1 MLPGTPP
8 SEPIAIAE
16 PSYEPEVNPDHTSL
30 FHTSSTILEE
40 QATGT
45 LSSQESEDLPSVQP
59 EVDPT
64 DHSLVSSPA
73 TLLSE
78 ANADVAPFRQ
88 RFIDSY
94 NTPIADVW
102 TPASNEGTTD
112 TEPSESVLPTLHA
125 SSSVHQANIG
135 NALRFV
141 TRSVKGNHTRNEPHQ
156 CGYCDYTFNRTCDL
170 K

>member
-1 MLPGTPP
+1 LRNLPTNLRSTPT
-8 SEPIAIAE
+8 I
-16 PSYEPEVNPDHTSL
+16 HL
-30 FHTSSTILEE
+30 FSTPLQQSWKNKLLEF
-40 QATGT
+40 
-45 LSSQESEDLPSVQP
+45 
-59 EVDPT
+59 DPT

-141 TRSVKGNHTRNEPHQ
+141 TRSVEGNHTRNEPHQ